1 MVLNRFKHPP
11 GGVFGTK
18 LKKSEKFFLQIVS
31 KTVKKHAIF
40 EKMEK
45 IHKKWMILQEMD
57 VILMI
62 LMHKNL

>member
-1 MVLNRFKHPP
+1 MVF
-11 GGVFGTK
+11 FETK

-31 KTVKKHAIF
+31 KTVEKHAF
-40 EKMEK
+40 LEKMEK

-57 VILMI
+57 VIWMI